1 MPGFSVKELISGGGG
16 SAMEILK
23 QSAEDTKSPDQFDRP
38 VDFLAH
44 RRPAPNPPEVSLD
57 GGLTEIVS
65 VPSTDL
71 SSTDV
76 AEKGSIED
84 ASAPELG
91 RMRLL
96 LNALIGAG
104 ESAVASNPSSVLRTN
119 KLPSQPEGSPP
130 ECFLSPTLLNSPS
143 VDRAEVLRICKSAWA
158 FVRLMASRE
167 QGTQNQRLD
176 EKIRSVASLLEDHL
190 SPLLYRR
197 QGVSCSFETLKNKA
211 HYNNNVTQL
220 SGDTP
225 TEPTNFLENICLPFQ
240 PPFAINS
247 DLENPFDLSKE
258 SGAFLT
264 ESAFQM
270 SPFRQHRKPKRIRT
284 AFSPSQ
290 LLRLENAFETNHYV
304 VGQERKKLADSLSLT
319 ETQVKVWFQNRRTK
333 FKRIRTEVQDGTG
346 SNAESVQPVA
356 VGNKVGFPK
365 KDPSAPTGEA
375 TNDQTFRDECPPM
388 NTCKAAN
395 FTFSHSTVD
404 AGFSPGGVKFHP
416 PKAEY
421 GARKRLTG
429 NTTVAAF
436 KSTFKAPDSMFF
448 TSLPSFHPAVPSVP
462 KATDHQVHQ
471 CEPPKVVNS
480 RCDQWRRYC

>member
-1 MPGFSVKELISGGGG
+1 MPGFSVKELISAGG
-16 SAMEILK
+16 SSMEILK
-23 QSAEDTKSPDQFDRP
+23 QSAEDTKNSGQFDRP

-44 RRPAPNPPEVSLD
+44 RCPAQNPPEVSLD
-57 GGLTEIVS
+57 GCLAEIVS
-65 VPSTDL
+65 VTSTDL
-71 SSTDV
+71 SSTSV
-76 AEKGSIED
+76 VEKDSTGD
-84 ASAPELG
+84 ASTPELG
-91 RMRLL
+91 RMRHL
-96 LNALIGAG
+96 LNALLGAG
-104 ESAVASNPSSVLRTN
+104 ESAVASTPSSVLRIN
-119 KLPSQPEGSPP
+119 KLPNQPEGSPP
-130 ECFLSPTLLNSPS
+130 ECLLSPTLLNSPS
-143 VDRAEVLRICKSAWA
+143 MDRAEVLRICKSAWA

-167 QGTQNQRLD
+167 QGPQNQRLD

-197 QGVSCSFETLKNKA
+197 QGVPCSFETLKNKA
-211 HYNNNVTQL
+211 HYNTNVNQL

-225 TEPTNFLENICLPFQ
+225 TEPANFLENICLPFQ
-240 PPFAINS
+240 PPFTINS

-258 SGAFLT
+258 SDVFLT
-264 ESAFQM
+264 ESTFQL

-356 VGNKVGFPK
+356 VSNKVGFSK
-365 KDPSAPTGEA
+365 KDPTGEA
-375 TNDQTFRDECPPM
+375 TNDQACRDECPPM

-395 FTFSHSTVD
+395 FPFSHSTVD
-404 AGFSPGGVKFHP
+404 AGFSSGGVKFPP
-416 PKAEY
+416 PKPEC

-429 NTTVAAF
+429 NTAVAAF

-448 TSLPSFHPAVPSVP
+448 TSLPSFHPAAPSAP
-462 KATDHQVHQ
+462 RATDHQVHQ
-471 CEPPKVVNS
+471 CEPPKIVNS